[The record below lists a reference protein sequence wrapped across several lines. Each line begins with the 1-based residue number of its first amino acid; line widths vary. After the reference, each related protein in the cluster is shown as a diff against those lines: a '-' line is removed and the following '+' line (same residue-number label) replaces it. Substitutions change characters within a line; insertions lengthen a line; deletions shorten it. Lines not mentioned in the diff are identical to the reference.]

1 MMNMKFLAKQKKL
14 LSTTVLLSLLVQGC
28 STTQSLPMPAV
39 EQMDLERFMGDWY
52 VVASIPTYFE
62 KDAYNPVERYS
73 LNADGS
79 VKTIFS
85 YNKGSIAGPSK
96 SMNAIGFIPDSE
108 KPSIW
113 EMQFVWPVRADYRVV
128 YLSPDY
134 EFTIVGRTKR
144 DYLWIMSRQQP
155 VPEDE
160 FSLLMERAAE
170 LGYSLDKVRVSN
182 WQQGSAI
189 DKP

>member
-1 MMNMKFLAKQKKL
+1 
-14 LSTTVLLSLLVQGC
+14 
-28 STTQSLPMPAV
+28 MPAV
-39 EQMDLERFMGDWY
+39 EQMDLGRFMGDWF

-73 LNADGS
+73 LNTDGS

-85 YNKGSIAGPSK
+85 YNKGSIEGPSK
-96 SMNAIGFIPDSE
+96 SMNAIGYIPDSE

-113 EMQFVWPVRADYRVV
+113 EMQFVWPLRADYRVV

-144 DYLWIMSRQQP
+144 DYLWIMSREQP
-155 VPEDE
+155 VPEAE
-160 FSLLMERAAE
+160 FNLLMERAAE

-182 WQQGSAI
+182 WQQVSTI

>member
-1 MMNMKFLAKQKKL
+1 MMIMRFLAKQKKL
-14 LSTTVLLSLLVQGC
+14 LGTTVLLSLLVQGC

-39 EQMDLERFMGDWY
+39 EQLDLERFMGDWF

-79 VKTIFS
+79 VKTVFS
-85 YNKGSIAGPSK
+85 YNKGDIAGPSK
-96 SMNAIGFIPDSE
+96 SMNAIGFIPDRE

-182 WQQGSAI
+182 WQQGLS
-189 DKP
+189 DR

>member
-1 MMNMKFLAKQKKL
+1 MIIMRFLAKQKKL
-14 LSTTVLLSLLVQGC
+14 LGTTVLLSLLVQGC

-39 EQMDLERFMGDWY
+39 EQLDLERFMGDWF

-79 VKTIFS
+79 VKTVFS
-85 YNKGSIAGPSK
+85 YNKGDIAGPSK

>member
-1 MMNMKFLAKQKKL
+1 MMIMKFLAKQKKL
-14 LSTTVLLSLLVQGC
+14 FGTTVLLSLLVQGC
-28 STTQSLPMPAV
+28 STTQTLPMPAV
-39 EQMDLERFMGDWY
+39 EQLDLERFMGDWF

-79 VKTIFS
+79 VKTVFS
-85 YNKGSIAGPSK
+85 YNKGDIAGPSK

-144 DYLWIMSRQQP
+144 DYLWIMSRQHP

-160 FSLLMERAAE
+160 FSLLMKRAAE

-182 WQQGSAI
+182 WQQDSVI